1 MSQISVR
8 PFRSAANLAVALFV
22 LVLPVTAWAQ
32 VNWGNQRSVGGIVV
46 DADGAVRQPTAA
58 ERQEILAQL
67 RAQPEQV
74 PPELKLN
81 TKFRKIS
88 LRALEAALADA
99 ASNGGNLPDGVL
111 YLAGLQRV
119 QFILVYPE
127 QNDIV
132 LAGPGEGWKFDQ
144 DGNAV
149 GVTTGL
155 PAVRLDDLLVA
166 LRTVEAARTQGISV
180 SIDPTAEGRQKFEEF
195 MAAQRTFNA
204 AVLPVAARALGPQQ
218 VTLTGVPTDSHFARV
233 LFAADYRMK
242 RLAMNLEKA
251 PIAGLPG
258 YLDMLK
264 SKGQLPGTAM
274 PRWWMACNYEPLARS
289 GDRLAW
295 EIRGQGVK
303 AMTEDE
309 VVAADGTVQGT
320 GQADPIAKKWAD
332 LLTEH
337 YTALAAKDTTLAQL
351 RNLMDLC
358 VAAAVIQ
365 REDLVGLS
373 GGGAF
378 SLLASPDS
386 KLAVGQL
393 PAPRTVDPQ
402 CSFLKIGRNYV
413 ITASGG
419 VQIESWEVASKSVV
433 APQMKS
439 VHAEGVPQAG
449 KAWCWN

>member
-1 MSQISVR
+1 MSQISLR
-8 PFRSAANLAVALFV
+8 LFPSAKLALALFV
-22 LVLPVTAWAQ
+22 FILPTTAWAQ
-32 VNWGNQRSVGGIVV
+32 FNFGNQRSVGGIVV
-46 DADGAVRQPTAA
+46 DPDGAVRQPTAT

-74 PPELKLN
+74 PSELKLN

-88 LRALEAALADA
+88 LRAVEAALADA
-99 ASNGGNLPDGVL
+99 ASKGEDLPDGVL

-119 QFILVYPE
+119 QYILVYPE

-132 LAGPGEGWKFDQ
+132 LAGPGEGWKFAE
-144 DGNAV
+144 DGSAV

-166 LRTVEAARTQGISV
+166 LRTVEAAKTQGISV

-195 MAAQRTFNA
+195 MSAQRTFNP

-251 PIAGLPG
+251 PIPGLPG

-264 SKGQLPGTAM
+264 SKRQLPGTAM

-303 AMTEDE
+303 ALTEDE

-320 GQADPIAKKWAD
+320 GQADPIAKKWAE

-337 YTALAAKDTTLAQL
+337 YTALAAKDSTLAQL

-358 VAAAVIQ
+358 VVAAVIQ

-373 GGGAF
+373 GGSGF
-378 SLLASPDS
+378 PLLASPDS

-393 PAPRTVDPQ
+393 PAPRTVEPQ

-419 VQIESWEVASKSVV
+419 VQIESWEVASKNVV
-433 APQMKS
+433 APQLKS
-439 VHAEGVPQAG
+439 IHSEGTPQAS
-449 KAWCWN
+449 KAWWWN

>member
-1 MSQISVR
+1 
-8 PFRSAANLAVALFV
+8 LALALFV
-22 LVLPVTAWAQ
+22 FVLPATAWAQ
-32 VNWGNQRSVGGIVV
+32 FNWGNTRAVGGIVI
-46 DADGAVRQPTAA
+46 DSDGAVRQPLPA

-67 RAQPEQV
+67 RAQPDRV
-74 PPELKLN
+74 PAELKAN
-81 TKFRKIS
+81 TTFRKVS
-88 LRALEAALADA
+88 LRALEAALAEA
-99 ASNGGNLPDGVL
+99 ASKGADLPDGVL

-119 QFILVYPE
+119 QYILVYPE

-144 DGNAV
+144 DGNAI

-166 LRTVEAARTQGISV
+166 LRTVEAAKTQGISV
-180 SIDPTAEGRQKFEEF
+180 SIDPTAEGRQRFETF
-195 MAAQRTFNA
+195 MSSQRSFNDQLLKPAA
-204 AVLPVAARALGPQQ
+204 LALGPQQ

-242 RLAMNLEKA
+242 RLAMNLDKS
-251 PIAGLPG
+251 PIRGLPG

-303 AMTEDE
+303 ALTEDE

-320 GQADPIAKKWAD
+320 GQADPTAKQWAD
-332 LLTEH
+332 LLTKH
-337 YTALAAKDTTLAQL
+337 YPALSAKDPTLAQL

-358 VAAAVIQ
+358 VVAAVIQ

-373 GGGAF
+373 GGTGF

-386 KLAVGQL
+386 TLAVAQL
-393 PAPRTVDPQ
+393 PAPRTVEPQ
-402 CSFLKIGRNYV
+402 CSFVKIGRNYV

-419 VQIESWEVASKSVV
+419 VQIESWEVASKNVV
-433 APQMKS
+433 TPQLKS
-439 VHAEGVPQAG
+439 VHADGTPDAA
-449 KAWCWN
+449 KAWWWN

>member
-8 PFRSAANLAVALFV
+8 PFSSAKLALALFV
-22 LVLPVTAWAQ
+22 FVLPAVASAQ
-32 VNWGNQRSVGGIVV
+32 INWGGTGRAVGGIVI
-46 DADGAVRQPTAA
+46 DSDGAVRQPTAP

-81 TKFRKIS
+81 TKFRKVS

-99 ASNGGNLPDGVL
+99 AGNGGKLPDGVL

-144 DGNAV
+144 DGTAI

-166 LRTVEAARTQGISV
+166 LRTVEAAKTQGISV

-195 MAAQRTFNA
+195 MKAQRTFNA

-251 PIAGLPG
+251 PIPGLPG

-274 PRWWMACNYEPLARS
+274 PRWWMACNYEPMARS

-303 AMTEDE
+303 ALTEDE

-320 GQADPIAKKWAD
+320 GQADPTAKKWAD

-337 YTALAAKDTTLAQL
+337 YTALAAKDPTLAQL

-365 REDLVGLS
+365 REDLVGLA
-373 GGGAF
+373 GGSSF

-386 KLAVGQL
+386 KLAVGQS
-393 PAPRTVDPQ
+393 PAPRTVEPQ

-419 VQIESWEVASKSVV
+419 VQIDSWEVASKNVV
-433 APQMKS
+433 APQLKS
-439 VHAEGVPQAG
+439 VHSEGTPQAG
-449 KAWCWN
+449 KAWWWN

>member
-8 PFRSAANLAVALFV
+8 ISQAAKLAVALFV
-22 LVLPVTAWAQ
+22 LGLPATAWAQ

-46 DADGAVRQPTAA
+46 DPDGAVRQPTAI

-67 RAQPEQV
+67 RAQPDKV

-81 TKFRKIS
+81 TKFRKVS

-99 ASNGGNLPDGVL
+99 ASKGEDLPDGVL

-119 QFILVYPE
+119 QYILVYPE

-132 LAGPGEGWKFDQ
+132 LAGPGEGWKFAE
-144 DGNAV
+144 DGSAI

-166 LRTVEAARTQGISV
+166 LRTVDAAKTQGISV
-180 SIDPTAEGRQKFEEF
+180 SIDPTAEGRQKFEQF
-195 MAAQRTFNA
+195 MAAQRKFDPNI
-204 AVLPVAARALGPQQ
+204 LPVAARALGPQQ

-303 AMTEDE
+303 ALTEDE

-358 VAAAVIQ
+358 VVAAVIQ

-373 GGGAF
+373 GGNGF

-393 PAPRTVDPQ
+393 PVPRIVDPQ

-419 VQIESWEVASKSVV
+419 VQIESWEVASKNVI
-433 APQMKS
+433 APQLKS
-439 VHAEGVPQAG
+439 AHSEGVPQAAN
-449 KAWCWN
+449 AWWWN

>member
-1 MSQISVR
+1 MSQVFIR
-8 PFRSAANLAVALFV
+8 PFRTASMALALLFSMLPAA
-22 LVLPVTAWAQ
+22 AWAQ
-32 VNWGNQRSVGGIVV
+32 VNWGNTRAVGGIVV
-46 DADGAVRQPTAA
+46 DANGVARQPTAI
-58 ERQEILAQL
+58 ERQEVLAQL

-74 PPELKLN
+74 PSELKPN
-81 TKFRKIS
+81 TKFRKVS
-88 LRALEAALADA
+88 LRALEAALAA
-99 ASNGGNLPDGVL
+99 AVGNADKLPDGVL

-119 QFILVYPE
+119 QYILVYPE

-144 DGNAV
+144 DGSAV

-166 LRTVEAARTQGISV
+166 LRTVDAAQSEGISV
-180 SIDPTAEGRQKFEEF
+180 SIDPTAEGRQRFEQF
-195 MAAQRTFNA
+195 MKTQRAFDKS
-204 AVLPVAARALGPQQ
+204 VLPVAVRALGPQQ
-218 VTLTGVPTDSHFARV
+218 VTLTGVPTDSHFARI

-295 EIRGQGVK
+295 ELRGQGVK
-303 AMTEDE
+303 ALTEDE
-309 VVAADGTVQGT
+309 VVAGDGTVQAT
-320 GQADPIAKKWAD
+320 GQADPIAKQWAD
-332 LLTEH
+332 LLTKN
-337 YTALAAKDTTLAQL
+337 YTALSAKDPTLAQL

-358 VAAAVIQ
+358 VVAAVIK
-365 REDLVGLS
+365 REDLVGLA
-373 GGGAF
+373 GGQGF
-378 SLLASPDS
+378 PLLASPDS

-393 PAPRTVDPQ
+393 PAPQTVEPQ

-419 VQIESWEVASKSVV
+419 VQIESWEVASKNVV
-433 APQMKS
+433 TPQLKSAHSEGAPQT
-439 VHAEGVPQAG
+439 G
-449 KAWCWN
+449 KAWWWN